1 MSEALPKGL
10 LERAQQG
17 ALGPR
22 EASLPEEGISFFLEP
37 RQTKDRQMVVHQRTE
52 MEPPKNIDPD
62 RELVLRCQAATP
74 SGLEGCFREL
84 YEGYK
89 DRVYNVCYRIT
100 GNGNDA
106 LDAAQE
112 TFGIL
117 FRKIEGFRFQSK
129 FSSWVYRI
137 AVNASIDLKR
147 RAANRRLP
155 SLDQMAESRGDD
167 AIRVEPVDDRLQSPV
182 EAAATVELEAE
193 VQSAITRLSP
203 KMRAITVLR
212 YMQGLSYE
220 EISISL
226 GISLGTVK
234 SRLARAHQALD
245 RELTPLLDRHGLR

>member
-1 MSEALPKGL
+1 MSEAAMKW
-10 LERAQQG
+10 
-17 ALGPR
+17 PR
-22 EASLPEEGISFFLEP
+22 KEASIARSDPHGDHIPEEGNSFFLEP
-37 RQTKDRQMVVHQRTE
+37 QPTEGRLRVVHQRTE
-52 MEPPKNIDPD
+52 MESPKNTDPD

-74 SGLEGCFREL
+74 SSLEGCFREL
-84 YEGYK
+84 YDGYK

-167 AIRVEPVDDRLQSPV
+167 AIRVEPADDRLQSPV

-193 VQSAITRLSP
+193 VQSAIARLSP

-220 EISISL
+220 EISVSL

>member
-1 MSEALPKGL
+1 MSEVPKAASFRPA
-10 LERAQQG
+10 EG
-17 ALGPR
+17 ATS
-22 EASLPEEGISFFLEP
+22 AANIEGEGKSFYLEP
-37 RQTKDRQMVVHQRTE
+37 PEGLARLRAVHQRTD
-52 MEPPKNIDPD
+52 MNSPKSTDPD
-62 RELVLRCQAATP
+62 RELVLRCQAAMP

-84 YEGYK
+84 YDSYK

-117 FRKIEGFRFQSK
+117 FRKIDGFRFQSK

-155 SLDQMAESRGDD
+155 SLDQISEARGEN
-167 AIRVEPVDDRLQSPV
+167 AVRIEPVDERAESPI

>member
-1 MSEALPKGL
+1 
-10 LERAQQG
+10 
-17 ALGPR
+17 
-22 EASLPEEGISFFLEP
+22 
-37 RQTKDRQMVVHQRTE
+37 
-52 MEPPKNIDPD
+52 MESQSNNDPD
-62 RELVLRCQAATP
+62 KDLVLRCQAASP

-84 YEGYK
+84 YDAYK

-100 GNGNDA
+100 GNANDA
-106 LDAAQE
+106 LDAAQD

-117 FRKIEGFRFQSK
+117 FRKVEGFRFQSK

-147 RAANRRLP
+147 KAANRRLP
-155 SLDQMAESRGDD
+155 SLDQMTQVRGEDSPSL
-167 AIRVEPVDDRLQSPV
+167 EPVDERAVSPV
-182 EAAATVELEAE
+182 ESAATEELELE
-193 VQSAITRLSP
+193 VQAAITRLSP
-203 KMRAITVLR
+203 KMRGITVLR

-220 EISISL
+220 EISLSL

>member
-1 MSEALPKGL
+1 
-10 LERAQQG
+10 
-17 ALGPR
+17 
-22 EASLPEEGISFFLEP
+22 
-37 RQTKDRQMVVHQRTE
+37 
-52 MEPPKNIDPD
+52 MESPSNNDPD
-62 RELVLRCQAATP
+62 KELILRCQAAAP

-84 YEGYK
+84 YDAYK

-100 GNGNDA
+100 GNANDA
-106 LDAAQE
+106 LDAAQD

-117 FRKIEGFRFQSK
+117 YRKVDSFRFQSK

-155 SLDQMAESRGDD
+155 SLDQMTQVRGEDSPSL
-167 AIRVEPVDDRLQSPV
+167 EPVDEGAPSPI
-182 EAAATVELEAE
+182 ECAATVELEKE
-193 VQSAITRLSP
+193 VQAAITRLSP
-203 KMRAITVLR
+203 KMRGITVLR

>member
-1 MSEALPKGL
+1 
-10 LERAQQG
+10 
-17 ALGPR
+17 
-22 EASLPEEGISFFLEP
+22 
-37 RQTKDRQMVVHQRTE
+37 
-52 MEPPKNIDPD
+52 MEYPSNNDPD
-62 RELVLRCQAATP
+62 RELIIRCQAAGP

-84 YEGYK
+84 YDAYK

-100 GNGNDA
+100 GNANDA
-106 LDAAQE
+106 LDAAQD

-117 FRKIEGFRFQSK
+117 FRKVEGFRFQSK

-155 SLDQMAESRGDD
+155 SLDQMTQIRGEDSPSL
-167 AIRVEPVDDRLQSPV
+167 EPVD
-182 EAAATVELEAE
+182 EAAPSPIESAATEELELE
-193 VQSAITRLSP
+193 VQAAITRLSP
-203 KMRAITVLR
+203 KMRGITVLR

>member
-1 MSEALPKGL
+1 MSEVSKAVSGRQA
-10 LERAQQG
+10 EG
-17 ALGPR
+17 ATSPTD
-22 EASLPEEGISFFLEP
+22 AEGEGKSFFLEP
-37 RQTKDRQMVVHQRTE
+37 PDGFARLRVVHQRTD
-52 MEPPKNIDPD
+52 MNSPKSTDPD

-84 YEGYK
+84 YDSYK

-117 FRKIEGFRFQSK
+117 FRKIDGFRFQSK

-155 SLDQMAESRGDD
+155 SLDQISEARGDD
-167 AIRVEPVDDRLQSPV
+167 AVRVEPVDERAESPIEV
-182 EAAATVELEAE
+182 AATIELEAE

>member
-1 MSEALPKGL
+1 MGEALKKG
-10 LERAQQG
+10 RVKG
-17 ALGPR
+17 ALEVPSGPL
-22 EASLPEEGISFFLEP
+22 EEDLLGEGISFFLEP
-37 RQTKDRQMVVHQRTE
+37 QQPQERLMVVHQRTE
-52 MEPPKNIDPD
+52 MEAPKNTDPD

-84 YEGYK
+84 YDGYK

-167 AIRVEPVDDRLQSPV
+167 AVRVEPVDDRSESPV

>member
-1 MSEALPKGL
+1 M
-10 LERAQQG
+10 
-17 ALGPR
+17 
-22 EASLPEEGISFFLEP
+22 
-37 RQTKDRQMVVHQRTE
+37 VHQRAV
-52 MEPPKNIDPD
+52 MESSTNIDPD

-84 YEGYK
+84 YDGYK

-100 GNGNDA
+100 GNANDA

-117 FRKIEGFRFQSK
+117 YRKIESFRFQSK

-155 SLDQMAESRGDD
+155 SLDQISDARGNATARID
-167 AIRVEPVDDRLQSPV
+167 PVDERSQSPV
-182 EAAATVELEAE
+182 EAAATVELEEE

-245 RELTPLLDRHGLR
+245 RELTPMLDRHGLR

>member
-1 MSEALPKGL
+1 
-10 LERAQQG
+10 
-17 ALGPR
+17 
-22 EASLPEEGISFFLEP
+22 
-37 RQTKDRQMVVHQRTE
+37 
-52 MEPPKNIDPD
+52 MESPTNTDPD

-84 YEGYK
+84 YDAYK

-100 GNGNDA
+100 GNANDA

-117 FRKIEGFRFQSK
+117 YRKIGSFRFQSK

-155 SLDQMAESRGDD
+155 SLDQISDARGNDT
-167 AIRVEPVDDRLQSPV
+167 ARIEPVDERSQSPV
-182 EAAATVELEAE
+182 EAAATVELEEE

-245 RELTPLLDRHGLR
+245 RELTPTLDRHGLR

>member
-1 MSEALPKGL
+1 MGPLKGAPK
-10 LERAQQG
+10 AYSDP
-17 ALGPR
+17 LGVHV
-22 EASLPEEGISFFLEP
+22 PEEGSSFFTEP
-37 RQTKDRQMVVHQRTE
+37 QTREDRLRVVHQRTV
-52 MEPPKNIDPD
+52 METPKNTDPD

-84 YEGYK
+84 YDGYK
-89 DRVYNVCYRIT
+89 DRIYNVCYRIT

-155 SLDQMAESRGDD
+155 SLDQMADSRGDD
-167 AIRVEPVDDRLQSPV
+167 AIRVEPADDRLQSPV

>member
-1 MSEALPKGL
+1 MAQAP
-10 LERAQQG
+10 RATLKEVG
-17 ALGPR
+17 RDVSATG
-22 EASLPEEGISFFLEP
+22 GGKSFFLEP
-37 RQTKDRQMVVHQRTE
+37 NVGQERLRVVHQRAE
-52 MEPPKNIDPD
+52 MNSPKSTDPD

-74 SGLEGCFREL
+74 NGLEGCFREL
-84 YEGYK
+84 YDGYK

-117 FRKIEGFRFQSK
+117 FRKIDGFRFQSK

-155 SLDQMAESRGDD
+155 SLDQISEGRGDD
-167 AIRVEPVDDRLQSPV
+167 PVRFEPADERAESPI